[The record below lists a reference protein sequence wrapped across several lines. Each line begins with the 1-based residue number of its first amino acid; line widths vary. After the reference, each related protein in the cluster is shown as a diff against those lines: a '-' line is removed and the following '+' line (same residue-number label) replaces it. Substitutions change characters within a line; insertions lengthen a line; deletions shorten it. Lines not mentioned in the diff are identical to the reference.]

1 MAAANAN
8 SKTKVDLD
16 TGEAASRGN
25 IMAFEAPETSVIGG
39 LTVILALVGQAIL
52 LVRRIERLV
61 SRVDASEE
69 RIAEQRKD
77 VEKLRDRVD
86 THSADMAKAMT
97 EIRSVTGEL
106 KSEISGM
113 KATLTMI
120 VQMFGNHR
128 NLNP

>member
-1 MAAANAN
+1 
-8 SKTKVDLD
+8 
-16 TGEAASRGN
+16 
-25 IMAFEAPETSVIGG
+25 MAFEAPETSVIGG